1 MKLAPNAIYGLHINR
16 HDGTSDIHLF
26 HSNERGQADIA
37 MYADSLIKPGGKT
50 MMRFSPEFIKANPNY
65 SHNHWLND
73 YCDWHLVVVASH
85 VVETDKLTARDYR
98 KMARK
103 VAKHKPQ

>member
-1 MKLAPNAIYGLHINR
+1 MKLAPNAIYGLHITR
-16 HDGTSDIHLF
+16 YDGTSHIHLF

-37 MYADSLIKPGGKT
+37 MYADSLIKPCGET
-50 MMRFSPEFIKANPNY
+50 MMRFSPEFIKADPNY
-65 SHNHWLND
+65 SHNHWLNG
-73 YCDWHLVVVASH
+73 YYDWHLVASH
-85 VVETDKLTARDYR
+85 VVDTDKLTARDYR

>member
-1 MKLAPNAIYGLHINR
+1 MKLAPNAIYGLHLT
-16 HDGTSDIHLF
+16 HCDGKNYIHLF
-26 HSNERGQADIA
+26 HANEHGQLDIA
-37 MYADSLIKPGGKT
+37 MYADSLIKPSCESIV
-50 MMRFSPEFIKANPNY
+50 RFAPEFIKANRNY
-65 SHNHWLND
+65 SHNHWLNR
-73 YCDWHLVVVASH
+73 YYDWHRVASH

>member
-1 MKLAPNAIYGLHINR
+1 MKLAPNAIYGLHLNR
-16 HDGTSDIHLF
+16 YDGARYIHLF

-37 MYADSLIKPGGKT
+37 MYADSLIKPGGEK
-50 MMRFSPEFIKANPNY
+50 MIRFTPEFIKADPNY
-65 SHNHWLND
+65 SHNHWLTGYYNL
-73 YCDWHLVVVASH
+73 HLVASH
-85 VVETDKLTARDYR
+85 IVDTDKLTARDYR

>member
-1 MKLAPNAIYGLHINR
+1 MKLAPNAIYGLHLTR
-16 HDGTSDIHLF
+16 CDGTSYIHLF

-37 MYADSLIKPGGKT
+37 MYADSLIKPGCEM
-50 MMRFSPEFIKANPNY
+50 MMRFAPEFIKADRNY
-65 SHNHWLND
+65 SHNHWLDGYYN
-73 YCDWHLVVVASH
+73 WHLVASH
-85 VVETDKLTARDYR
+85 IVDTDKLTARDYR

>member
-1 MKLAPNAIYGLHINR
+1 MKLAPNAIYGLHLTR
-16 HDGTSDIHLF
+16 YDGTSYIHLF

-37 MYADSLIKPGGKT
+37 MYADSLIKPGGEK
-50 MMRFSPEFIKANPNY
+50 MIRFTPEFIKADPNY
-65 SHNHWLND
+65 SHNHWLTGYYNL
-73 YCDWHLVVVASH
+73 HLVASH
-85 VVETDKLTARDYR
+85 IVDTDKLTARDYR

>member
-1 MKLAPNAIYGLHINR
+1 MKLAPNAIYGLHLTR
-16 HDGTSDIHLF
+16 CDGTSYIHLF

-37 MYADSLIKPGGKT
+37 MYADSLIKPGGET
-50 MMRFSPEFIKANPNY
+50 MMRFAPEFIKADPNY
-65 SHNHWLND
+65 SHNHWLNG
-73 YCDWHLVVVASH
+73 YYNWHLVASH
-85 VVETDKLTARDYR
+85 IVDTDKLTARDYR

>member
-1 MKLAPNAIYGLHINR
+1 MKLAPNAIYGLHITSY
-16 HDGTSDIHLF
+16 DGTSHIHLF

-37 MYADSLIKPGGKT
+37 MYADSLIKPSGET
-50 MMRFSPEFIKANPNY
+50 MMRFTPEFIKADPNY
-65 SHNHWLND
+65 SHNHWLSV
-73 YCDWHLVVVASH
+73 YYGWHLVASH
-85 VVETDKLTARDYR
+85 VVKTDKLTARDYR